1 MGLSPKF
8 KAHVAEC
15 HGDCVIGE
23 NFVPAVRAVVI
34 DVMVSLHSHTVRPGD
49 ERPAL
54 WLAQTLWYSIEN
66 AQVAA
71 LCFDV
76 SATTPVAKSIEW
88 AARPAPEVS
97 VTSADV
103 EAALAEDQLP
113 HFPSLIASRGA
124 RATLCKWLVRK
135 MAARLGAGQTL
146 LVFDDG
152 VPALYRNVGGVSTSE
167 PRPDLARTLHGEAD
181 VSAVFAAHVLR
192 NEFGLPVVQVCTV
205 DTDIVLIACLS
216 CFDGLW
222 VRLQHFD
229 HKTRQPVYMTV
240 DCARLAVAGPAR
252 YGLSLAEWA
261 TLVMSRG
268 TDYVHGGVIKG
279 VGNWDVYLRGCAEA
293 LRDVKASRGRE
304 LVTKDAV
311 DAGALHTTFV
321 AASARMKRAA
331 IKYDRDDGTMARL
344 AWNVLYFTHAPLRG
358 GEGLEC
364 TSFGWRVGEAGQVS
378 CARAS
383 PGLTY
388 GLGGAP
394 GSERL

>member
-8 KAHVAEC
+8 KQFLAACHPEC
-15 HGDCVIGE
+15 L
-23 NFVPAVRAVVI
+23 VPEGGAARAVVI
-34 DVMVSLHSHTVRPGD
+34 DVMVTLHSHTVHPDD
-49 ERPAL
+49 EHPAL
-54 WLAQTLWYSIEN
+54 WLAQTLWYAIEH
-66 AQVAA
+66 ASVAA

-88 AARPAPEVS
+88 AARPAPEVV
-97 VTSADV
+97 VTVADV
-103 EAALAEDQLP
+103 EAALAQDKLP

-124 RATLCKWLVRK
+124 RAALCKWLVRK
-135 MAARLGAGQTL
+135 MAARLSDEQAL
-146 LVFDDG
+146 VVFDDG
-152 VPALYRNVGGVSTSE
+152 VPTVYRAVAGVRTSE
-167 PRPDLARTLHGEAD
+167 ARPDLARTLHGEAD
-181 VSAVFAAHVLR
+181 VSAVFAAHVLHS
-192 NEFGLPVVQVCTV
+192 EFGAPSVQVCTV

-216 CFDGLW
+216 CFEGLL

-229 HKTRQPVYMTV
+229 HKTRLPVYMTV
-240 DCARLAVAGPAR
+240 DCARLAADGPAR
-252 YGLSLAEWA
+252 YRLTLPEWA

-279 VGNWDVYLRGCAEA
+279 VGDWDVYLRGCADA

-304 LVTKDAV
+304 LVTPHTV

-331 IKYDRDDGTMARL
+331 LKYERDDGTMARL

-358 GEGLEC
+358 GEGLDC
-364 TSFGWRVGEAGQVS
+364 TAFGWRVEDGGKVA

-383 PGLTY
+383 PAATY
-388 GLGGAP
+388 GLGGA
-394 GSERL
+394 